1 MFVCSA
7 VGLPGEPFSMHGALL
22 QIRTLVYGI
31 GGDVFEVKIEF
42 IPGK

>member
-1 MFVCSA
+1 MQ
-7 VGLPGEPFSMHGALL
+7 GALL

-31 GGDVFEVKIEF
+31 VEDGFEVRIEF